1 MKQFISFVRKE
12 FYHIFRDKWTML
24 ILLVMPIVLMIL
36 FGFAITTEVK
46 DSRVAILD
54 LSKDE
59 VTAQLRERIAA
70 SRYFSITAGEDN
82 ISALEASLRGGK
94 IDVAVVFGEQFA
106 SELRRGGR
114 PSVQILV
121 DGTARFALRSHPC
134 TPQ

>member
-1 MKQFISFVRKE
+1 MKKQFLSFLRKE
-12 FYHIFRDKWTML
+12 FYHIFRDKRTML

-106 SELRRGGR
+106 S
-114 PSVQILV
+114 
-121 DGTARFALRSHPC
+121 
-134 TPQ
+134 